1 MPTID
6 TSGLAARL
14 IRGEAGAREE
24 VERSFGLELP
34 GHHFSILRR
43 LAKEHGDE
51 ALGLGVILSL
61 LSRFAHS
68 TDDLLYERHEVRKA
82 LVHHLIVRWND
93 AGTTKVTIGVAK
105 TYARSVTDAWP
116 ELEPWS
122 RTLEKNRDRLN
133 AWARSPSGTTVTV
146 NARPVEA
153 VAAGVDDDANLR
165 AAIIADPDADEPRL
179 VYADWLMER
188 GDVRGELI
196 RLQCAKP
203 SSETRLRISE
213 ILSANWATLAGAAAP
228 FATKTSF
235 DRGFVDRVTMTVAA
249 FLKHGEALFSNEPIR
264 GLRVDNPKFTDRDL
278 ERLGTAKAMERVRD
292 LGLAQLNPDAKPR
305 RPLAVLSSGTKFSAL
320 RNLALDFCGESPADW
335 HALFGA
341 LAAPKLEAVHLHYN
355 HGSAE
360 LYRALAT
367 NPVLNNLRT
376 IQEYRFRNLDGGAS
390 VAKTIEAFT
399 ALARHRPSL
408 KHLETSQAADVT
420 DAAVTPFFDPR
431 SVVRLE
437 HLSITGA
444 PLTDVTARA
453 IAASPNS
460 SVLRVLHTHNANI
473 GIEGLEALLAS
484 EHLSQLDH
492 LAVANYDEHRWPAA
506 HVARLAELLLAL
518 PASWRL
524 REVTLPRSA
533 SLTTKLASALN
544 ARFTVSL

>member
-6 TSGLAARL
+6 TSTLATRL
-14 IRGEAGAREE
+14 LQGAPGAREE
-24 VERSFGLELP
+24 VERSFGVELP
-34 GHHFSILRR
+34 SHHFSILRR
-43 LAKEHGDE
+43 LAKEHDDE
-51 ALGLGVILSL
+51 ARGLGVVLSL
-61 LSRFAHS
+61 LSRFAQA
-68 TDDLLYERHEVRKA
+68 TDDLLYERHEQRRTV
-82 LVHHLIVRWND
+82 VHHLFVRWSD

-105 TYARSVTDAWP
+105 TYARSLTDAWP

-122 RTLEKNRDRLN
+122 RTLEKNRERLN
-133 AWARSPSGTTVTV
+133 AWARKTSGTTLTL

-153 VAAGVDDDANLR
+153 VAGADAEATLR

-203 SSETRLRISE
+203 SPASRQRIAE
-213 ILSANWATLAGAAAP
+213 ILSANWTTLAGPAAP
-228 FATKTSF
+228 FTTQTSF
-235 DRGFVDRVTMTVAA
+235 DRGFVDRVTLTVAA
-249 FLKHGEALFSNEPIR
+249 FLKHGDALFSAEPIR
-264 GLRVDNPKFTDRDL
+264 TWRVDNPKFTEREL
-278 ERLGTAKAMERVRD
+278 ERVGAAAAVERVR
-292 LGLAQLNPDAKPR
+292 GLEFAQLNPDAQPR
-305 RPLAVLSSGTKFSAL
+305 RALAALAKGTRFGNL
-320 RNLALDFCGESPADW
+320 RRLALDFCGESPRDW

-367 NPVLNNLRT
+367 NPALNALRT
-376 IQEYRFRNLDGGAS
+376 IQEYRFRTLDGDDAAS
-390 VAKTIEAFT
+390 KTVEAFT

-408 KHLETSQAADVT
+408 KHLETSQQAHVT
-420 DAAVTPFFDPR
+420 DAAVTPFFQPD
-431 SVVRLE
+431 SVVKLE

-444 PLTDVTARA
+444 RLTDVTARA
-453 IAASPNS
+453 IAASSNS
-460 SVLRVLHTHNANI
+460 RALRVLHTHNANI
-473 GIEGLEALLAS
+473 GLEGLEALLS
-484 EHLSQLDH
+484 SQHLMQLER
-492 LAVANYDEHRWPAA
+492 LAVGNYDEQLWPAA

-533 SLTTKLASALN
+533 SLPPTLASALD